1 MGSNSTGVT
10 GKDKVRMAFTVQ
22 VGRVRCHILSDG
34 QTPVDGGGFFG
45 LIPRV
50 MWQRVIEPNEQ
61 NQVPA
66 DARSL
71 LIEADAGLV
80 LVDTGIGDK
89 LKGKQRQIV
98 GLDDHHDRLLREL
111 GRVGYRPEDVA
122 VVILTHLHMDH
133 AGGATRWHSAN
144 ELHGSTIPTFPKA
157 RYLVQRLELADAS
170 YPNERTAATYLV
182 ENWQVLVAEG
192 RLEVVDGPQQICA
205 TIRTDMTPG
214 HTAGI
219 QAVWVEDG
227 GESLLFLGDACSWAA
242 HMNRLAWVPA
252 FDIYPMTS
260 IETKRRLQH
269 EALRREALLVF
280 QHDARVITGRLVQG
294 ARGPEVQ
301 PELEKDPWLDVAR
314 VLEGES

>member
-1 MGSNSTGVT
+1 
-10 GKDKVRMAFTVQ
+10 
-22 VGRVRCHILSDG
+22 
-34 QTPVDGGGFFG
+34 
-45 LIPRV
+45 
-50 MWQRVIEPNEQ
+50 
-61 NQVPA
+61 
-66 DARSL
+66 
-71 LIEADAGLV
+71 
-80 LVDTGIGDK
+80 
-89 LKGKQRQIV
+89 
-98 GLDDHHDRLLREL
+98 
-111 GRVGYRPEDVA
+111 
-122 VVILTHLHMDH
+122 VILTHLHMDH
-133 AGGATRWHSAN
+133 AGGATRWNPAS

-182 ENWQVLVAEG
+182 ENWQVLLAEG

-205 TIRTDMTPG
+205 TIRTDMAPG

-219 QAVWVEDG
+219 QAVWVEDA

-280 QHDARVITGRLVQG
+280 QHDPRVITGRLVQG

-301 PELEKDPWLDVAR
+301 PELEKEPWLDVAR
-314 VLEGES
+314 AFEGEG